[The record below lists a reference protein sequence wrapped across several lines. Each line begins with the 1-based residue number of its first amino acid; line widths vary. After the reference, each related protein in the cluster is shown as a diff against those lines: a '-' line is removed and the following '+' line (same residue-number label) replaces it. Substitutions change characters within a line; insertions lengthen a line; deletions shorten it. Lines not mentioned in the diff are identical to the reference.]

1 MANDKFEIW
10 QNNIIQKNLSVGVLV
25 LFLGVAT
32 TLVALFFPPF
42 SSAAA
47 AAVPELD
54 VDGAELQFSE
64 FWMSLQSKQ

>member
-1 MANDKFEIW
+1 MISIEIW
-10 QNNIIQKNLSVGVLV
+10 KNNIIQTNLSVEVLV

-42 SSAAA
+42 SSA